1 MTFEQ
6 AGHEMGGGVL
16 MEVGGQISDPNSF
29 VIVFR
34 DPPDDIAGGRQVL
47 CCEKGRTFQL
57 VLSRRRQS
65 QKSKRRYNGGFASDL
80 LQQKRGFG
88 NKIFSIAEMH
98 LCVGA
103 DRFPH
108 LEIRLYAHSFVV
120 SGKGFIVALEFEIDI
135 AEPKSGRGEPGLQ
148 LQGSLVSSNR
158 FTVALELKQNIA
170 APEPSVG
177 RTGIPGQCFIIGSE
191 SRN

>member
-6 AGHEMGGGVL
+6 ACHEMGGGVL

-34 DPPDDIAGGRQVL
+34 DPPDDIVGGRQVL

-80 LQQKRGFG
+80 LQKKRVFG
-88 NKIFSIAEMH
+88 IKNFSNAEMH
-98 LCVGA
+98 LGVEA
-103 DRFPH
+103 NRFP
-108 LEIRLYAHSFVV
+108 LWKINL
-120 SGKGFIVALEFEIDI
+120 
-135 AEPKSGRGEPGLQ
+135 
-148 LQGSLVSSNR
+148 
-158 FTVALELKQNIA
+158 
-170 APEPSVG
+170 
-177 RTGIPGQCFIIGSE
+177 
-191 SRN
+191 